1 MEYTGKSRAFTLI
14 ELLVVIAIIALLLAI
29 LTPSLKKAKDSAKK
43 LLCLSNERQVGL
55 SLQAYLLEH
64 DDRLPPSS
72 CHLDNPDQYWLKIL
86 ADYTQTQL
94 LFCCPSDRSKNFVNW
109 DRPLDE
115 QEDGL
120 RWSSFAL
127 NSLLDPDCPY
137 YNIGRYNKVSNIKR
151 PRYYIYVSEAPDN
164 WTSADH
170 FHPETWRKIDQ
181 IKGQIAW
188 DRHKNQTA
196 NYVFADGHAENLH
209 VEQTWQRPGRCYWYP
224 SDAPG
229 WPDYLIKK

>member
-1 MEYTGKSRAFTLI
+1 MENTRKKRAFTLI
-14 ELLVVIAIIALLLAI
+14 ELLVVIAIIALLLAV

-43 LLCLSNERQVGL
+43 LVCLSNERQLGL

-64 DDRLPPSS
+64 KDRLPPSS
-72 CHLDNPDQYWLKIL
+72 CHLNNPDQYWLNIL
-86 ADYTQTQL
+86 ADYTDTQL
-94 LFCCPSDRSKNFVNW
+94 LFCCPSDPSKNFVDW

-115 QEDGL
+115 QESTL

-137 YNIGRYNKVSNIKR
+137 NRGHYNRASNIRR
-151 PRYYIYVSEAPDN
+151 PMYCIYASEAPDS

-170 FHPETWRKIDQ
+170 LHPETWRNINQ
-181 IKGQIAW
+181 VKGQIAW
-188 DRHKNQTA
+188 NRHKNETA

-209 VEQTWQRPGRCYWYP
+209 VEQTWARPGNCYWYP

-229 WPDYLIKK
+229 WPNCLIKK